1 MLTRRSRLLG
11 LMLRDLYS
19 AKAAEQRA
27 ACNRRQL
34 PPTKS
39 GNRSP
44 LSGQPLPALALLVA
58 RQPWYRDSSVDR
70 DQSIPADD
78 KHYDDQPP
86 RRSQPRRDGAATG
99 SGVPAGQAATRA
111 GLAKAERCPSLQP
124 SSSLS

>member
-1 MLTRRSRLLG
+1 MLIRRLRWLG

-58 RQPWYRDSSVDR
+58 RRPWYRDSAVER

-78 KHYDDQPP
+78 KPYDDQPP
-86 RRSQPRRDGAATG
+86 RRWQPRRDGSATG
-99 SGVPAGQAATRA
+99 PGVPAGQGGT
-111 GLAKAERCPSLQP
+111 
-124 SSSLS
+124 